1 MYPLLAVLEMS
12 CRVPNHQWDRY
23 ILLYACHVVMMWLY
37 HCRSGK
43 PSFKLLYVTPER
55 IAANYTFM
63 EILRGL
69 DQRVLVW
76 NFTVWILLS
85 AEDFFNLSFADKWYY
100 QCLWIGTASKICD
113 RWSTLCK
120 VTHQSVICDDCFR
133 RKQLYAYTLKLILIF
148 ISKPVNGDMISVQ
161 ITVA

>member
-1 MYPLLAVLEMS
+1 MS
-12 CRVPNHQWDRY
+12 CRVPNYQWNGY
-23 ILLYACHVVMMWLY
+23 ISLYACHVVMILSC
-37 HCRSGK
+37 CRSGK

-85 AEDFFNLSFADKWYY
+85 AEDFFYLSFADKWYY